1 MWTNISQ
8 KHHTIARSWLS
19 GKWFVITFFACLGLT
34 LLLAW
39 GQYHA
44 NHTSAENAVKEYA
57 QRLEHDVLERITLYQ
72 YGLRGAR
79 GAILT
84 SGADRITRKSFQ
96 IYSETRDI
104 DTEFPGARGFGF
116 IRRVEQA
123 NEADFV
129 ASARQDGWPAYAIRQ
144 FAPHDGE
151 RFAIQYIE
159 PVERNIQA
167 IGLDIASEANRR
179 NAALAAIDTG
189 KVQLTAPI
197 TLVQATGAPTQSF
210 LILLAIYQHATIPE
224 TLAEKRQQ
232 AIGWSYAP
240 LLMSEVLS
248 DLPIKDE
255 SLLLAIKD
263 VTDPTQP
270 VSFYNSSSSQKSEWL
285 YQQKNQ
291 QHVFGRTWE
300 FDVAASSGFVA
311 GLHQVKPE
319 MILGVGVIASI
330 VMGLLAMTLAAN
342 LQGRRA
348 IDLERARTA
357 NIVDNTSDAIIGQ
370 GVDGNVIHWNKAA
383 FELFG
388 FEEKEALGQ
397 PLSILII
404 PDEMLERDR
413 LIFPEVMKGNTVRI
427 NEATYRKKNN
437 DSVEVSVTANAIKN
451 EYGHVIGVAKII
463 HDISYHKTAERQL
476 KEFNLSLEQ
485 QVVERTS
492 ELDSARNILRTV
504 LDAVPLMIG
513 YWDRNLIN
521 KVANQAY
528 YDWFGLEAREM
539 PGKTLPELL
548 GSQQFAQE
556 HQAVE
561 LVLAGMPQRL
571 EQIMPKPDGSGDI
584 HALVY
589 YLPDREKGEVKGFY
603 SVIHDVT
610 ELVENRLALAD
621 AIREN
626 EALLSTINTQ
636 MLYSATDINGR
647 IIDVNERFCE
657 QTGYRRDELI
667 GQDHRLLHSGEHD
680 PAFWRQ
686 MWQQVL
692 AGNAWHGEVCNRG
705 KDERLHWFDTVIAPF
720 HDSIGN
726 IERLVALRTDI
737 SDRKAAESER
747 HRVNLLLSNVLKAAS
762 EFAIIATD
770 TQGNITIFNAGA
782 ERILHYPADEM
793 LGQSPLKLFSHEQV
807 NERAEKLSTL
817 HKTSITGFDAL
828 TYRSKIETAERSDW
842 NWYRRDGAV
851 VQVSLV
857 VTSIRDERRH
867 IEGYLMVAQDIGRQ
881 KEFER
886 NLMAAKHAAE
896 QAANAKGQ
904 FLANMS
910 HEIRTPMNAVL
921 GMLQLVQQTH
931 LNPRQS
937 DYVGKAFSAAKS
949 LLGVLNDILDFSKID
964 AGKLNL
970 DPHPFRLED
979 LMRDLAVVLSGNVG
993 SKPVELLYNIDARI
1007 PSEIVGDA
1015 MRMQQVLINLAGNAI
1030 KFTEKGHVLVQVAE
1044 LMRDSDNIKIRFRIE
1059 DTGIGISKE
1068 QQAYIFDSFTQAEA
1082 STTRR
1087 FGGTGLGLVIC
1098 KRLLSLMGSEL
1109 CMDSTPGQGS
1119 CFWFDIQFPVS
1130 DKKPLVIWPDKNHP
1144 RVMIV
1149 DDSALVRELIVALGT
1164 DLGWRMQAA
1173 ASGSDALTL
1182 LDAAFKQEPED
1193 AFNVVLLDWQMPDID
1208 GISVARQIRNSYADK
1223 APTVVMLSA
1232 FGHQVFLDEQNKGH
1246 TPFDSFL
1253 LKPVTP
1259 AQLAAVVSASLNED
1273 DRKPQSVIVPLS
1285 QRLQGMT
1292 LLVVEDNAL
1301 NREVVEALL
1310 TAEGA
1315 TVVLAHDGRAGV
1327 DIIRAARQD
1336 FDAVLMDMQM
1346 PIMDGLEATRLIRA
1360 DGRFNSLPIIAM
1372 TANASA
1378 SDRQQCQQAGMN
1390 DHVGKPFVF
1399 EQLISILLNT
1409 TCRQRE
1415 GLPNDGSSGVDNSLG
1430 IDSSSSIENISGKSI
1445 ELVLKRFGGKV
1456 GLYKRSLARFKSEG
1470 AELLN
1475 HLRQSLH
1482 DNNVSGCHIALH
1494 SLKGLSATLGAE
1506 ALAAQAASLE
1516 ALFKDKPVNP
1526 SDLHT
1531 LVNESHLNALQLLL
1545 NSQYD
1550 ALSST
1555 LNEWND
1561 SRDVGNDVV
1570 QDMAVPI
1577 HELLMEISVLLEQRN
1592 LKVLSMLSNIRDHAE
1607 AKGPLYDALRQ
1618 QIDALDFESAL
1629 ATARCLLSQ

>member
-8 KHHTIARSWLS
+8 KHHTIALKWLS
-19 GKWFVITFFACLGLT
+19 GKWFVITFFASLGLT

-39 GQYHA
+39 GQNHA
-44 NHTSAENAVKEYA
+44 NHTSAENAVKEHA
-57 QRLEHDVLERITLYQ
+57 QLLEHDVLERIILYQ

-84 SGADRITRKSFQ
+84 SGTDRITRKAFQ
-96 IYSETRDI
+96 LYSATRDI

-116 IRRVEQA
+116 IRRVNQA
-123 NEADFV
+123 HEADFV
-129 ASARQDGWPAYAIRQ
+129 ASARQDGWPEFSIRQ
-144 FAPHDGE
+144 IAPHDGE
-151 RFAIQYIE
+151 RFVIQYIE
-159 PVERNIQA
+159 PVERNTQA
-167 IGLDIASEANRR
+167 IGLDIASETNRR
-179 NAALAAIDTG
+179 HAAIAAIDTG

-210 LILLAIYQHATIPE
+210 LILLAIYQGAIVPE

-255 SLLLAIKD
+255 SLLLSIKD

-270 VSFYNSSSSQKSEWL
+270 VPFYNSSPPQKNEWL
-285 YQQKNQ
+285 YQQKNL

-311 GLHQVKPE
+311 GLQQIKPE
-319 MILGVGVIASI
+319 MVLGVGVIASI
-330 VMGLLAMTLAAN
+330 VIGLLAMTLAAN

-370 GVDGNVIHWNKAA
+370 GVDGHVIHWNKAA
-383 FELFG
+383 SELFG

-397 PLSILII
+397 PLSALII
-404 PDEMLERDR
+404 PDEMLEKDR
-413 LIFPEVMKGNTVRI
+413 LILPEVMNGNTIRI
-427 NEATYRKKNN
+427 NEATYRKKDN

-451 EYGHVIGVAKII
+451 EYGQLIGVAKII
-463 HDISYHKTAERQL
+463 HDISYHKAAERQL

-485 QVVERTS
+485 QVAERTS
-492 ELDSARNILRTV
+492 ELDSARHILRTV
-504 LDAVPLMIG
+504 LDAVPSMIG

-521 KVANQAY
+521 RVANQAY
-528 YDWFGLEAREM
+528 YDWFGLDAREM

-548 GSQQFAQE
+548 GAQQFAQE

-561 LVLAGMPQRL
+561 LALAGIPQRL
-571 EQIMPKPDGSGDI
+571 EQVIPRPDGSGDI
-584 HALVY
+584 HALIY
-589 YLPDREKGEVKGFY
+589 YLPDMEKGEVKGFY

-610 ELVENRLALAD
+610 ELVENRQALAD
-621 AIREN
+621 ALREN
-626 EALLSTINTQ
+626 EALLSTINAQ
-636 MLYSATDINGR
+636 MLYSATDVSGR

-657 QTGYRRDELI
+657 QTGYRRHELI

-680 PAFWRQ
+680 PSFWQQ
-686 MWQQVL
+686 MWQRVL
-692 AGNAWHGEVCNRG
+692 AGNAWHGEVCNRC
-705 KDERLHWFDTVIAPF
+705 KDGRLHWFDTVISPF
-720 HDSIGN
+720 HDSVGN

-747 HRVNLLLSNVLKAAS
+747 HRVNLMLSNVLKAAS

-770 TQGNITIFNAGA
+770 TLGNITIFNAGA
-782 ERILHYPADEM
+782 ERILHYPPDEM
-793 LGQSPLKLFSHEQV
+793 LGQSPLKLFSHEQI
-807 NERAEKLSTL
+807 NERAEKLSEL

-828 TYRSKIETAERSDW
+828 IYRSKIETAERSDW

-857 VTSIRDERRH
+857 VTSIRNERRH

-964 AGKLNL
+964 AGKMHL

-993 SKPVELLYNIDARI
+993 SKPVELLYDIDARI
-1007 PSEIVGDA
+1007 PTEVVGDA

-1030 KFTEKGHVLVQVAE
+1030 KFTEKGHVLVQVSE
-1044 LMRDSDNIKIRFRIE
+1044 LMRGSDNIKIRFSVE
-1059 DTGIGISKE
+1059 DSGIGISKE
-1068 QQAYIFDSFTQAEA
+1068 QQEYIFDSFTQAEA

-1109 CMDSTPGQGS
+1109 SMDSTPGQGS
-1119 CFWFDIQFPVS
+1119 RFWFDIQLPIS
-1130 DKKPLVIWPDKNHP
+1130 DRKPIVVWPDENHP
-1144 RVMIV
+1144 KIMVV
-1149 DDSALVRELIVALGT
+1149 DDSTLVREIIVALGT
-1164 DLGWRMQAA
+1164 DLGWRVQAA
-1173 ASGSDALTL
+1173 ASGGDALVM
-1182 LDAAFKQEPED
+1182 LDEAFKQEPED
-1193 AFNVVLLDWQMPDID
+1193 TFKVVLLDWQMPDID
-1208 GISVARQIRNSYADK
+1208 GISVARQIRDCYADK
-1223 APTVVMLSA
+1223 APAVVMLSA
-1232 FGHQVFLDEQNKGH
+1232 FAHQIFLDEQNKGH
-1246 TPFDSFL
+1246 PPFDSFL

-1259 AQLAAVVSASLNED
+1259 AQLAAVVSACLNGD
-1273 DRKPQSVIVPLS
+1273 DRKPLSVIAPLS

-1301 NREVVEALL
+1301 NREVVEELL

-1327 DIIRAARQD
+1327 DIVQTARQH

-1346 PIMDGLEATRLIRA
+1346 PIMDGLEATRLIRS
-1360 DGRFNSLPIIAM
+1360 DGRFNNLPIIAM

-1399 EQLISILLNT
+1399 EQLISVLLST
-1409 TCRQRE
+1409 TCRQRDV
-1415 GLPNDGSSGVDNSLG
+1415 LPNNGISGIDDSSGKD
-1430 IDSSSSIENISGKSI
+1430 I

-1470 AELLN
+1470 AALLSN
-1475 HLRQSLH
+1475 LRQSLN

-1516 ALFKDKPVNP
+1516 ALFKDKHVNP

-1531 LVNESHLNALQLLL
+1531 LIDENHLNALRLLL
-1545 NSQYD
+1545 DSQYD
-1550 ALSST
+1550 ELSST
-1555 LNEWND
+1555 LNEWSD
-1561 SRDVGNDVV
+1561 SRDVGNELV
-1570 QDMAVPI
+1570 QDLAVPI
-1577 HELLMEISVLLEQRN
+1577 KELLMECSVLLEQRN
-1592 LKVLSMLSNIRDHAE
+1592 LKVLSMLSSISAHAE

-1629 ATARCLLSQ
+1629 ATTHRLLSQ